1 MARSQDDGDF
11 LKNKNN
17 KTPMMIDIDF
27 EKFEQLSEEE
37 KKAISLKWADEDWFN
52 YFASKGTVTLEEFRA
67 KLKVATHEKYLEKY
81 KVSLCNDAAD
91 ALITALSDYEVC
103 VNHTKH
109 NFDKIKEEV
118 QHRINEKLGILG
130 LQGASIDI
138 TGIQLD
144 SKIGRSTLWEW
155 AKRMDKIDKEEKIEP
170 FISLF
175 QSEFYKYQTRQYPIQ
190 MKHEIIEIDKTSEL
204 FPRSLIEIGDDCP
217 ERLYLIGN
225 VELLKAEKSVA
236 IIGAR
241 AADRNGCSK
250 AYSLAVDFTKKGYVV
265 VSGLALGCDSS
276 AHRGC
281 LDAMGKTIAI
291 VGSGLD
297 IVHPQENVPLQE
309 RILQRQ
315 GLVLSEQPLG
325 TKASPKT
332 LVRRNR
338 LQAALSQMV
347 VVAQCPVKSGTLY
360 TVDFARKYGKEVFAA
375 QFKYHNEFTSGN
387 DKLLAEGIAKG
398 I

>member
-1 MARSQDDGDF
+1 MARSQDDGGF

>member
-1 MARSQDDGDF
+1 MARSQDDGGF

-130 LQGASIDI
+130 LQGASIDV

>member
-1 MARSQDDGDF
+1 
-11 LKNKNN
+11 
-17 KTPMMIDIDF
+17 MIDIDF

-81 KVSLCNDAAD
+81 KVSLCNDAVD

-118 QHRINEKLGILG
+118 QHRINEKLGISG

-175 QSEFYKYQTRQYPIQ
+175 QSEFYKYQTRQYSYTD
-190 MKHEIIEIDKTSEL
+190 ET
-204 FPRSLIEIGDDCP
+204 
-217 ERLYLIGN
+217 
-225 VELLKAEKSVA
+225 
-236 IIGAR
+236 
-241 AADRNGCSK
+241 RN
-250 AYSLAVDFTKKGYVV
+250 
-265 VSGLALGCDSS
+265 
-276 AHRGC
+276 H
-281 LDAMGKTIAI
+281 
-291 VGSGLD
+291 
-297 IVHPQENVPLQE
+297 
-309 RILQRQ
+309 
-315 GLVLSEQPLG
+315 
-325 TKASPKT
+325 
-332 LVRRNR
+332 
-338 LQAALSQMV
+338 
-347 VVAQCPVKSGTLY
+347 
-360 TVDFARKYGKEVFAA
+360 
-375 QFKYHNEFTSGN
+375 
-387 DKLLAEGIAKG
+387 
-398 I
+398 

>member
-1 MARSQDDGDF
+1 M
-11 LKNKNN
+11 
-17 KTPMMIDIDF
+17 
-27 EKFEQLSEEE
+27 
-37 KKAISLKWADEDWFN
+37 
-52 YFASKGTVTLEEFRA
+52 
-67 KLKVATHEKYLEKY
+67 
-81 KVSLCNDAAD
+81 
-91 ALITALSDYEVC
+91 
-103 VNHTKH
+103 NHK
-109 NFDKIKEEV
+109 
-118 QHRINEKLGILG
+118 
-130 LQGASIDI
+130 
-138 TGIQLD
+138 
-144 SKIGRSTLWEW
+144 
-155 AKRMDKIDKEEKIEP
+155 
-170 FISLF
+170 
-175 QSEFYKYQTRQYPIQ
+175 
-190 MKHEIIEIDKTSEL
+190 IIEIDKASEL
-204 FPRSLIEIGDDCP
+204 FPQSLLAIGADCP
-217 ERLYLIGN
+217 EKLCLMGN
-225 VELLKAEKSVA
+225 VDLLKAEKAVA

-281 LDAMGKTIAI
+281 LAAHGKTIAI

-297 IVHPQENVPLQE
+297 IVHPVENTDLQE
-309 RILQRQ
+309 QILKQQ
-315 GLVLSEQPLG
+315 GLIISEQPLG
-325 TKASPKT
+325 VKASPKT

-375 QFKYHNEFTSGN
+375 QFKYHNEFTGGN